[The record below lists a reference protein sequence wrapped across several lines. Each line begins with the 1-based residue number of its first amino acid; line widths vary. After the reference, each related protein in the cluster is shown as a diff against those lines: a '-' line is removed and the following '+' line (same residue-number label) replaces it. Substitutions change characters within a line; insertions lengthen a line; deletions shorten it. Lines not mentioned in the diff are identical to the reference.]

1 MKTLK
6 AFNGVVIWRCGVVD
20 TTTAQLH
27 SRKYALRL
35 HGKCQKFAMMRISDH
50 GLTGYESQYL
60 SSVESKNNTKIIM
73 KFDFFFKMVISLLTC
88 FKASFLPKNYL
99 VIVVSFP

>member
-1 MKTLK
+1 M
-6 AFNGVVIWRCGVVD
+6 D

-35 HGKCQKFAMMRISDH
+35 HGKCRKFAMMRISDH
-50 GLTGYESQYL
+50 GLIGYEAQCL

-73 KFDFFFKMVISLLTC
+73 KFDFLFKMVISLLTC
-88 FKASFLPKNYL
+88 FKVSFLSKNYL
-99 VIVVSFP
+99 VIVVGFP